1 MPSKYIQL
9 GAVSSVSNYVF
20 EYVRTFNSNYYEYVN
35 NNNGT
40 RRFIYQRI
48 GDGAILAVNSG
59 FTQATSST
67 TTFNVMLGTKSIILR
82 EPVIHMDPAQCPS
95 DYGTSVWNPG
105 MISATSTYTGT
116 FTVSTAGNYLI
127 SINGSCG
134 SIRLTFSTSGTSYT
148 TLTENIF
155 GDNYG
160 CIYYPIYLMDGK
172 YQIVINTNDND
183 EINIASGAAQIKL
196 MPQNLV
202 VDNHMLPYLSRS
214 LFYDSDSD
222 DSIFYQSPVNWAS
235 PAKIYGTSWSQIPY
249 QNCTAGS
256 LNGKFEDVRQDPSI
270 ILDSNQLSSIKNYYC
285 CAHRIRVWM
294 PFIVGQV
301 RSVTIKDPV
310 SKLSNTITAPG
321 VSADSADY
329 HYFYDIPGILQEFWW
344 PNIPS
349 TLGTSINVTSSGVS
363 RPDFTNNTTAYKQTS
378 LLLCRPGSNQYVISS
393 CSVYQ
398 IGQLSKN
405 VVLCTSVYFA
415 IEMAV
420 KLSNGR
426 TVRVKPLSGQIYF
439 YANGVFFYS
448 NAVNASNWTAYT
460 SADDKTRQVYRWSG
474 ISAKNISYVNGFHI
488 SSGGYINITGTYT
501 TVYGSSGSSS
511 GSTYAGKYTIG
522 TTTTASGHTF
532 STTALS
538 DPSKKRVGFKILSGF

>member
-183 EINIASGAAQIKL
+183 EINIASGAA
-196 MPQNLV
+196 
-202 VDNHMLPYLSRS
+202 
-214 LFYDSDSD
+214 
-222 DSIFYQSPVNWAS
+222 
-235 PAKIYGTSWSQIPY
+235 
-249 QNCTAGS
+249 
-256 LNGKFEDVRQDPSI
+256 
-270 ILDSNQLSSIKNYYC
+270 
-285 CAHRIRVWM
+285 
-294 PFIVGQV
+294 
-301 RSVTIKDPV
+301 
-310 SKLSNTITAPG
+310 
-321 VSADSADY
+321 
-329 HYFYDIPGILQEFWW
+329 
-344 PNIPS
+344 
-349 TLGTSINVTSSGVS
+349 
-363 RPDFTNNTTAYKQTS
+363 
-378 LLLCRPGSNQYVISS
+378 
-393 CSVYQ
+393 
-398 IGQLSKN
+398 
-405 VVLCTSVYFA
+405 
-415 IEMAV
+415 
-420 KLSNGR
+420 
-426 TVRVKPLSGQIYF
+426 
-439 YANGVFFYS
+439 
-448 NAVNASNWTAYT
+448 
-460 SADDKTRQVYRWSG
+460 
-474 ISAKNISYVNGFHI
+474 
-488 SSGGYINITGTYT
+488 
-501 TVYGSSGSSS
+501 
-511 GSTYAGKYTIG
+511 
-522 TTTTASGHTF
+522 
-532 STTALS
+532 
-538 DPSKKRVGFKILSGF
+538 